1 MINLRATNLFCK
13 QPCSR
18 PVVREDLVFAVP
30 NKGNGEVLLNGDDM
44 DSGVVLFERGEVRS
58 EE

>member
-1 MINLRATNLFCK
+1 M
-13 QPCSR
+13 
-18 PVVREDLVFAVP
+18 REDLVFAVP